1 MNPQQTRDF
10 IKFISQHNIITKEHI
25 EFVDESHKQILCK
38 AYTSIVKEVNNRFS
52 SEKKESEN
60 KSLFS
65 KDVIDYFY
73 NKAIERYNLKPI
85 KN

>member
-52 SEKKESEN
+52 VEKKESDPI
-60 KSLFS
+60 FS